1 MSQIAH
7 ESIQLPGDAEPRPD
21 NTQKMTNKPK
31 GSTMNVKTR
40 TVGLAISGVVA
51 LTGIAA
57 CGSSSSG
64 SSGGSTP
71 KAAPTP
77 VANLTDLSTD
87 TSGEMTQVQLD
98 AGFAKALQ
106 SLKVTPGLIGN
117 AKLNST
123 SGTLSFPITGGHVK
137 YYTPGSINPYVTGVI
152 DHQGSGFSLTAGGIK
167 VGLSN
172 FVVNP
177 GTSMLTGKV
186 TANGKVVAASAP
198 LFFLNGRTL
207 KPLQTGANNTAVLQG
222 TKVYLT
228 STAAALLDKTYKITA
243 LSSKTLIGVATI
255 TVKTK

>member
-1 MSQIAH
+1 
-7 ESIQLPGDAEPRPD
+7 
-21 NTQKMTNKPK
+21 
-31 GSTMNVKTR
+31 MNLTKR
-40 TVGLAISGVVA
+40 TVGLA
-51 LTGIAA
+51 LTGALAFGGVAA
-57 CGSSSSG
+57 CSSS

-71 KAAPTP
+71 AAAAKPL
-77 VANLTDLSTD
+77 ANIASLTGLH
-87 TSGEMTQVQLD
+87 TQVTLD
-98 AGFAKALQ
+98 PGFAAALK

-117 AKLNST
+117 ATLNANT
-123 SGTLSFPITGGHVK
+123 GTLTFPITGGNVK
-137 YYTPGSINPYVTGVI
+137 YYKPGTVNPYVQGSI

-207 KPLQTGANNTAVLQG
+207 QPLKTGPNNTAILNG

-243 LSSKTLIGVATI
+243 LSSKTLVGVAKI
-255 TVKTK
+255 TVNT